1 MYLEASVP
9 YLGLRLP
16 PVWREALGRKH
27 VHTYIHTFT
36 WTSMPYISDL
46 RFRASQVHYSVG
58 RDCGKTLK
66 ILLCNVQKSLVV

>member
-1 MYLEASVP
+1 
-9 YLGLRLP
+9 
-16 PVWREALGRKH
+16 
-27 VHTYIHTFT
+27 
-36 WTSMPYISDL
+36 MPYISDL